1 MKNSIILTL
10 LTLLSL
16 PMMGNVWDLKVSENH
31 RFLQY
36 ADGTPFFWL
45 GDTGWLLPQRLDQ
58 YEAAGYLSRA
68 AKAGYNVVQVQ
79 VLNGVPAMNAYGQYS
94 NNPQKPWD
102 FSCFDKAKSSKQS
115 ATTMMNNPLTANYWD
130 HMDNIIRMA
139 ERHNIYIGM
148 VCIWGGVVKSG
159 AMDVEGAKAYGRFLA
174 QRYKNFPNIIWIIGG
189 DIQGNIKSEV
199 WSALAE
205 TIKSID
211 KKHLMTFHPRG
222 RYTSAKWWSQA
233 PWIDFHMYQSG
244 HRAYGQRMGNKDYPI
259 PDNTEEDCW
268 MYVDSTWA
276 YKPIKPVI
284 DGEPSYEDI
293 PIGLHFPEGPRWQA
307 SDVRRYAYWDVFAG
321 AFGHTYGH
329 NAIMQMA
336 KPGYA
341 VAYAD
346 KSKTWYE
353 AQQDAGY
360 QQMKYLKALMLS
372 FPFFERVP
380 DQQIIASDNG
390 RQYDRLIATRGN
402 DYLMVYNYT
411 SRNMNIDLGKI
422 SGKQKNVWWMDAST
436 GNLTYLGKHDS
447 KVITFR
453 LQQNPRPGVHDGV
466 LIAVDAE
473 KNYLSAEQENVLVPI
488 KEKGKKDLT
497 E

>member
-1 MKNSIILTL
+1 
-10 LTLLSL
+10 
-16 PMMGNVWDLKVSENH
+16 
-31 RFLQY
+31 
-36 ADGTPFFWL
+36 
-45 GDTGWLLPQRLDQ
+45 
-58 YEAAGYLSRA
+58 
-68 AKAGYNVVQVQ
+68 
-79 VLNGVPAMNAYGQYS
+79 
-94 NNPQKPWD
+94 
-102 FSCFDKAKSSKQS
+102 
-115 ATTMMNNPLTANYWD
+115 
-130 HMDNIIRMA
+130 
-139 ERHNIYIGM
+139 
-148 VCIWGGVVKSG
+148 
-159 AMDVEGAKAYGRFLA
+159 
-174 QRYKNFPNIIWIIGG
+174 
-189 DIQGNIKSEV
+189 
-199 WSALAE
+199 
-205 TIKSID
+205 
-211 KKHLMTFHPRG
+211 
-222 RYTSAKWWSQA
+222 
-233 PWIDFHMYQSG
+233 
-244 HRAYGQRMGNKDYPI
+244 
-259 PDNTEEDCW
+259 CW

-422 SGKQKNVWWMDAST
+422 AGKQKNVWWMDAST